1 MLTCSVLYFL
11 RNDIESG
18 QHRNATRGHDASS
31 GKRVDDVVGDDD
43 NGGCDD
49 EERDKRG
56 HNGDGKTMCGDGKT
70 MWERRTRG
78 QQAAQN
84 MRITHRQEGPKEGL
98 GTVAT
103 ATPSGQ
109 CHSS

>member
-56 HNGDGKTMCGDGKT
+56 CDGDGKR

-109 CHSS
+109 CHSA